1 MSTTGPKAR
10 PGKAGAALNWQQA
23 LASGKIEE
31 AHLSWLR
38 HELRTP
44 LNAIIGYSEMLVEDA
59 EDGGRVEAVEDLQ
72 RIQISAR
79 RLLEMIEDY
88 FAPRQA
94 GARRVDAA
102 EAAGAEAARALPRP
116 VAPLTPPVM
125 AIAAEAPE
133 QGSLLVVDDNAMN
146 RDLLS
151 RFLQRRGHTVALAKD
166 GPQALEMVKGQT
178 FDLILLDIMMPGMD
192 GFEVCQRLKA
202 DGQTR
207 DIPVLF
213 ISALGELQDKVQAFA
228 LGGVDYITKPFQ
240 SAEVQARVETHL
252 ALRKLQKRLQEANQ
266 KMAQELAL
274 AGEVQTSFLPREVPD
289 IPGWQLSV
297 ALRPARETSGDFYDL
312 IPLPGGLLG
321 IVVADVV
328 DKGVGSALY
337 MALSCTLLRTFAPLY
352 PDQPEMAVAAANQR
366 ILDDTKSNRFATV
379 LYGVLDPAT
388 GALVYCNAGHSVPYL
403 FRSSGSV
410 EALELTGVPMGLFS
424 GETWGRAGVQLAPGD
439 VLVLYTDGIPEARD
453 ETGAFFEEAG
463 LMACV
468 EECLDRAA
476 AQGPSAGEVQE
487 AVMAAV
493 CAFMGD
499 APQADDITLA
509 VVVREPAGRP

>member
-1 MSTTGPKAR
+1 VDDTPA
-10 PGKAGAALNWQQA
+10 N
-23 LASGKIEE
+23 
-31 AHLSWLR
+31 LR
-38 HELRTP
+38 L
-44 LNAIIGYSEMLVEDA
+44 LSEMLAGHDF
-59 EDGGRVEAVEDLQ
+59 RV
-72 RIQISAR
+72 
-79 RLLEMIEDY
+79 
-88 FAPRQA
+88 
-94 GARRVDAA
+94 
-102 EAAGAEAARALPRP
+102 RP
-116 VAPLTPPVM
+116 VPD
-125 AIAAEAPE
+125 
-133 QGSLLVVDDNAMN
+133 G
-146 RDLLS
+146 
-151 RFLQRRGHTVALAKD
+151 ALALAAVRA
-166 GPQALEMVKGQT
+166 QAP
-178 FDLILLDIMMPGMD
+178 DLILLDIRMPEISGY
-192 GFEVCQRLKA
+192 EVCEQLKA
-202 DGQTR
+202 DARTA
-207 DIPVLF
+207 DIPIIF
-213 ISALGELQDKVQAFA
+213 ISALDAVQDKIRAFST
-228 LGGVDYITKPFQ
+228 GGVDYVTKPFRVE
-240 SAEVQARVETHL
+240 EVLARVETHL

-463 LMACV
+463 LTACV

-476 AQGPSAGEVQE
+476 AEGPSAGEVQE

-509 VVVREPAGRP
+509 VVVREPAGSP